1 MTKPEKTPTADVG
14 LLLEFMY
21 RFGQAMLACGEQT
34 AKVELVLRRI
44 ASAYGMRRS
53 RVVVFPTALF
63 ISVHVGED
71 ERVTLAEGP
80 TQGLRLD
87 QIADVYELGD
97 LAQRGEIQP
106 RDGIDRL
113 AGILKKPTRF
123 GAVGII
129 VGHIILT
136 VGLAF
141 VLDSSTVNVIATAI
155 LGAVIG
161 VVKALNRDRTI
172 LAVPVPVLSALLV
185 SSLVF
190 LGIKYG
196 LPMDPRCSL
205 IPPLVS
211 FLPGALLTLG
221 MVELAYGDMV
231 SGSSRLMTGFIQLVL
246 LAFGFGGR
254 GSVGGIQSG
263 KFGGYLAI
271 RECDGLGVVSALG
284 RCDCFWSRR
293 LPAFFCAPRFLA
305 MDVVCAA
312 GRICHPAALLSV
324 DGKRCRQWLFCDAG
338 CNPSRLFD
346 PIKVQRAAGH
356 GYVSPQFLV
365 ARTRCDGT
373 DERDTVAKRS
383 RGRHRRIDQLGFLI
397 GFDCA
402 RYVGGRV
409 ALQVAHRKIRLVA
422 TTDRSR
428 GDVLPTQSRTLVPRL
443 RRS

>member
-172 LAVPVPVLSALLV
+172 LAVPVPVLSATLV

-246 LAFGFGGR
+246 LAFGLAAGAALVGYSPENLVDTS
-254 GSVGGIQSG
+254 GSVNATGWALLAPWAGVIVFGVGAYLHFSAPRDSLLWMLFVLLVVFAIQQLSYQWTGNAAASG
-263 KFGGYLAI
+263 FFAMLVVTPLGYLIQLKFNGPPAMVTFLPSFWLLVPGVM
-271 RECDGLGVVSALG
+271 GLMSVTQ
-284 RCDCFWSRR
+284 
-293 LPAFFCAPRFLA
+293 
-305 MDVVCAA
+305 
-312 GRICHPAALLSV
+312 LLS
-324 DGKRCRQWLFCDAG
+324 D
-338 CNPSRLFD
+338 
-346 PIKVQRAAGH
+346 RAAGID
-356 GYVSPQFLV
+356 GLINSVFSLASIALGTLV
-365 ARTRCDGT
+365 GASLYKWLT
-373 DERDTVAKRS
+373 ERF
-383 RGRHRRIDQLGFLI
+383 GWWQLQI
-397 GFDCA
+397 
-402 RYVGGRV
+402 GRV
-409 ALQVAHRKIRLVA
+409 E
-422 TTDRSR
+422 TYF
-428 GDVLPTQSRTLVPRL
+428 
-443 RRS
+443 RRNRRP

>member
-1 MTKPEKTPTADVG
+1 MTKAEKTPTADVDHV
-14 LLLEFMY
+14 LEFMY

-106 RDGIDRL
+106 REGIDRL

-141 VLDSSTVNVIATAI
+141 VLASSTVNIIATAI

-161 VVKALNRDRTI
+161 AIIALNRDRTI
-172 LAVPVPVLSALLV
+172 LAVPVPVLSAILV

-246 LAFGFGGR
+246 LAFGLAAGAALVGYSPENLVDTSRPMNATGWALLAPWAGVIVFGIGAYLHFSAPR
-254 GSVGGIQSG
+254 DSLLWMLFVLLVVFAIQQLSYQWTGSAAASG
-263 KFGGYLAI
+263 FFAMLVVTPLGYLIQLKFNGPPAMVTFLPSFWLLVPGVM
-271 RECDGLGVVSALG
+271 GLMSVTQ
-284 RCDCFWSRR
+284 
-293 LPAFFCAPRFLA
+293 
-305 MDVVCAA
+305 
-312 GRICHPAALLSV
+312 LLS
-324 DGKRCRQWLFCDAG
+324 D
-338 CNPSRLFD
+338 
-346 PIKVQRAAGH
+346 RAAGID
-356 GYVSPQFLV
+356 GLINSVFSLASIALGTLV
-365 ARTRCDGT
+365 GASLYKWLT
-373 DERDTVAKRS
+373 ERFGWWQLQIGRVETYFRRS
-383 RGRHRRIDQLGFLI
+383 RR
-397 GFDCA
+397 
-402 RYVGGRV
+402 
-409 ALQVAHRKIRLVA
+409 
-422 TTDRSR
+422 
-428 GDVLPTQSRTLVPRL
+428 P
-443 RRS
+443 